1 MQKIDITITPVT
13 GEPYTLQTS
22 ASDLIK
28 WESHFDL
35 SIDKLSKMTHLYYL
49 AYLTCK
55 RLGKTSSEFDIW
67 TDSVDGVVVADPK
80 A

>member
-1 MQKIDITITPVT
+1 
-13 GEPYTLQTS
+13 
-22 ASDLIK
+22 
-28 WESHFDL
+28 
-35 SIDKLSKMTHLYYL
+35 MTHLYYL

-55 RLGKTSSEFDIW
+55 RLGKTSAEFDVW